1 MIPLFSTL
9 RGAIFAVVL
18 VCLGVTAAPA
28 RAADATDD
36 PAIDH
41 SFLDQ
46 KTDPCNDFFRYACGG
61 WIDANPIP
69 ADESGWGVD
78 SKLQLENREK
88 LRVILEKAAAK
99 PTPETQKIGDL
110 YASCMDEGAAEK
122 LGIAPL
128 QPILAKIDALTDKA
142 KLATLVGELHR
153 DGTEVLFGFGAGQD
167 AKDAESEI
175 AIADQGGMGLPDR
188 DYYLKTDADS
198 VKLRADYQAH
208 VAKMLVLAGE
218 SETAAAEHAKTILA
232 FETGLAKGAL
242 DRVARRDPQQTYH
255 MVKRAELDA
264 LTPGFDWTA
273 YFQAVGAPPVPAID
287 LMEKDFFGA
296 ESKLLAATSLDD
308 LKTYLKWHAIDDAAP
323 WLSQPFVDENFAF
336 NGKRLT
342 GATELKPR
350 WKRCVSLVD
359 GSIGEDLGRAYVTDA
374 YPPEAKART
383 EALVAAI
390 TQAYEEDLKSVDWMT
405 PETRAKALVKLGL
418 MAKKLGYPVKWRDY
432 STLTVSRTD
441 LLGNTSRASAF
452 ELQRELGKIGKPV
465 DRGEWDM
472 TPPTV
477 NAYYDPQMNDI
488 NLPAGILQPPFFSAK
503 YDDAYN
509 YGATGGSTVGH
520 EMSHAFDDEGR
531 QYDGHGNLSDW
542 WSKEDAEHFKK
553 RAQCLVDEFSGF
565 VAVDKI
571 HINGKLTLG
580 ENAADLGGVRLGY
593 VALMKTLADKAM
605 DRIGGFSPAQ
615 RYFIGYAQ
623 SWCSVTRPES
633 IRLRTATDPHSP
645 PKFRVNGIV
654 ADIPEFRQAFSCKAD
669 APMVRAKACRIW

>member
-1 MIPLFSTL
+1 MISLFPAL
-9 RGAIFAVVL
+9 RGAVFALAL
-18 VCLGVTAAPA
+18 VGCGVTASPA

-46 KTDPCNDFFRYACGG
+46 KTDPCGDFFRYACGG

-78 SKLQLENREK
+78 SKLQLENRDK
-88 LRVILEKAAAK
+88 LRVILEKAAAQ

-175 AIADQGGMGLPDR
+175 AIADQGGLGLPDR

-208 VAKMLVLAGE
+208 VARMLMLAGE
-218 SETAAAEHAKTILA
+218 SEAAAAAHAKTILA
-232 FETGLAKGAL
+232 FETGLAKGSL

-273 YFQAVGAPPVPAID
+273 YFQAVGAPPVPAVD
-287 LMEKDFFGA
+287 LMDKTFFGVEA
-296 ESKLLAATSLDD
+296 KLIAATSLDD
-308 LKTYLKWHAIDDAAP
+308 LKTYMKWHAIDDAAP
-323 WLSQPFVDENFAF
+323 WLSKALVEENFAF

-359 GSIGEDLGRAYVTDA
+359 GSIGEDLGRAYVADA
-374 YPPEAKART
+374 YPPEAKVRT

-390 TQAYEEDLKSVDWMT
+390 TQAYEDDLKSVDWMT

-432 STLTVSRTD
+432 SALTISRTD

-542 WSKEDAEHFKK
+542 WTKEDAAHFKK

-593 VALMKTLADKAM
+593 VALMKTLAGKPMDK
-605 DRIGGFSPAQ
+605 IGGFTPAQ

-654 ADIPEFRQAFSCKAD
+654 ADIPEFRQAFSCKPD